1 MTPIKAVCPRAG
13 CLLLCGSKGIAGVNG
28 PGAIPFCEGIAPRK
42 GAKCIFLLF
51 CAAGSSFLA
60 GNRVYYILVFYKQG
74 ISLSDTNGRK
84 IMKEKKNEQ
93 KRKPDVGGQ
102 AVLEGV
108 MMRSKEY
115 TAISVRREDGS
126 IITKREKTVSP
137 AERHKWMALPVIRGA
152 VSLFTML
159 GSGMKTITAS
169 AEMLGIEEEKPSRFE
184 EWLSRVFGKSIDKI
198 VMAVAVVLAV
208 VLSVGLFVLIPN
220 VVVEFIPK
228 APDAMLLLRNLVSA
242 IVRIVILIGYMV
254 LCSRVPD
261 VRRTF
266 QYHGSEHKTVYCNE
280 NELELTPRNAQRF
293 STLHPRCGTS
303 FILIT
308 FVASLIF
315 YTVIDVVIKMTTGYN
330 MQDSYFIRVCSRLLL
345 LPVVAGLSYEIL
357 KGLAHSNNGVCR
369 ALRWPG
375 LMMQKLT
382 TKQPTDDMC
391 QVAIISMRSALGE
404 EIEGELT
411 PEGWTRIPPESP
423 LAQPLP
429 EKVLAKL
436 KEQAGAAKEEAAAED
451 VQTEAKE

>member
-1 MTPIKAVCPRAG
+1 
-13 CLLLCGSKGIAGVNG
+13 
-28 PGAIPFCEGIAPRK
+28 
-42 GAKCIFLLF
+42 
-51 CAAGSSFLA
+51 
-60 GNRVYYILVFYKQG
+60 
-74 ISLSDTNGRK
+74 
-84 IMKEKKNEQ
+84 MKEKKNEQ